1 MEDKTGYLTN
11 AEARERASFP
21 VYALGGNLTRGQLD
35 FFLGRAES
43 IGEAWQAIRQEEKAR
58 EHAAAM
64 ADERRKEKA
73 FRKKYGVY
81 SRSHRYYK
89 INKQRRARYY
99 LRINLICKFM
109 MRSGAPVNLEKHA
122 EKRRFYRL
130 LRLAVSKIY
139 GKEVAKATFS
149 RIASHVLGK
158 LRESYSQYSQD
169 GKRSYSQKTGF
180 VWLSY
185 KRGFTTTRALQSS
198 SKNLYKK
205 DNPHDVRTPKNRR
218 KRRKNSFWQKI
229 SLKTEVATRA
239 GGLPA
244 LSFASRSS
252 KKTRQRVKRIF
263 EAMRERA
270 ERERDFNRWIRFEK
284 MAGLVYDTAKKLSR
298 LKNLKPQKIAN
309 VFELELNVR
318 GATPKKIVAGTLEFF
333 IQN

>member
-1 MEDKTGYLTN
+1 MDDSTGYLTN
-11 AEARERASFP
+11 AEARERASLP
-21 VYALGGNLTRGQLD
+21 VSALGGNLTRGQLD
-35 FFLGRAES
+35 FILGRAES
-43 IGEAWQAIRQEEKAR
+43 VGKAWKAIKAEETAR
-58 EHAAAM
+58 KHREEM
-64 ADERRKEKA
+64 EDERRKEKA

-109 MRSGAPVNLEKHA
+109 MRSGAPVDLKKHS

-139 GKEVAKATFS
+139 GKDVAKATFA
-149 RIASHVLGK
+149 RISAHVLGK
-158 LRESYSQYSQD
+158 LRQSYSQFSQD

-185 KRGFTTTRALQSS
+185 KRGFTTTRAFQGS

-205 DNPHDVRTPKNRR
+205 DNPHDVRTSKNRR
-218 KRRKNSFWQKI
+218 TRRKNSVWQKNFP
-229 SLKTEVATRA
+229 KNEVATRA

-252 KKTRQRVKRIF
+252 KKTRQRIKRIF
-263 EAMRERA
+263 DAIRERFET
-270 ERERDFNRWIRFEK
+270 EREINRWIKFDK

-298 LKNLKPQKIAN
+298 LKDLKPQRIAQI
-309 VFELELNVR
+309 FELELNTR
-318 GATPKKIVAGTLEFF
+318 KATPKKIVAGTLEFF